1 MLHKPKARTGTDSA
15 KKRWAARSAAALAA
29 VFAAGT
35 LLSACSGGQ
44 KEAAPAV
51 GEDGRPIIT
60 VAVQA
65 NPNVE
70 DYETNHLTKLLEDK
84 MNVDLQFLELPSQP
98 EEAITKLSLMVSSGS
113 KLPDVINV
121 YLGESTIYDYAA
133 KGVFVKQDEYL
144 NDPSVAV
151 NFNAIPDKEF
161 VYNAMK
167 LADGS
172 VYSLPRHNVYKWNEG
187 SNRAWINSEWLDKLN
202 LQTPT
207 TTDELYDVLSAFAAQ
222 DPNGNGKKDEI
233 GMVGSTNGWSQ
244 NVRVFLMN
252 AFLYA
257 DPSKGYLDVEDGRI
271 FPSFTKPE
279 WKEGLAY
286 MNKLVAYGLLSPL
299 SFTQDETQ
307 MKALINVKGGMAG
320 VVPAGSYSAFGP
332 ELSNTMTLL
341 APIKGPAGFSATPYN
356 PSMPTPLWFITK
368 DAKDPELAFKVGD
381 ALLDP
386 ELSLSSRYGEKGV
399 DWSDDPSI
407 TSQYLGPFEETEG
420 IKTKLADLNPSIW
433 NNPQNK
439 HWNDANPAYRS
450 LDTNNSASNLKKDA
464 EDALPNWQPAYAEGY
479 VPAFPEDVIVKL
491 SYTPDELK
499 QIADSKT
506 AIDTYVNESAVAF
519 ITGNRPLSQWD
530 AYLDEL
536 NRMGLEDYLEVAQT
550 AYDRRLAQE

>member
-1 MLHKPKARTGTDSA
+1 MSIRTRYEAWRKGTAS
-15 KKRWAARSAAALAA
+15 ALALIL
-29 VFAAGT
+29 AGT
-35 LLSACSGGQ
+35 LLSACASGNGQ
-44 KEAAPAV
+44 EAAPAV

-70 DYETNHLTKLLEDK
+70 DYETNHYTKRIEEA
-84 MNVDLQFLELPSQP
+84 MNVDLQFMELPSQA

-121 YLGESTIYDYAA
+121 YLNESTIYDYAA
-133 KGVFVKQDEYL
+133 KGVFIKQDDYL
-144 NDPSVAV
+144 NNAELAP
-151 NFNAIPDKEF
+151 NFNAIPDKDF

-172 VYSLPRHNVYKWNEG
+172 VYSLPRHNVYEWNEG
-187 SNRAWINSEWLDKLN
+187 SNRAWINADWLDKLN
-202 LQTPT
+202 LETPR
-207 TTDELYDVLSAFAAQ
+207 TTDELHRVLKAFAEQ

-257 DPSKGYLDVEDGRI
+257 DPAKGYLDVQDGKI
-271 FPSFTKPE
+271 FPSFTQPE
-279 WKEGLAY
+279 WKEGLEY
-286 MNKLVAYGLLSPL
+286 MNRLVAEGLLSPL

-307 MKALINVKGGMAG
+307 MKALINVQGGMAG
-320 VVPAGSYSAFGP
+320 VVPAGSYSAFGA
-332 ELSNTMTLL
+332 ELENHMTLL
-341 APIKGPAGFSATPYN
+341 APVKGPAGFSATPYS

-368 DAKDPELAFKVGD
+368 DAADPELAFKVGD
-381 ALLDP
+381 YLLDP
-386 ELSLSSRYGEKGV
+386 EMSKVSRYGEKDV

-407 TSQYLGPFEETEG
+407 TAQYLGPFEETEG
-420 IKTKLADLNPSIW
+420 IPTRLADLNPGIW

-439 HWNDANPAYRS
+439 NWNDANPAYRS
-450 LDTNNSASNLKKDA
+450 LETNNSASNMKKD
-464 EDALPNWQPAYAEGY
+464 DAAAAPNWQPAYADGY
-479 VPAFPEDVIVKL
+479 VTAFPEESISKL

-506 AIDTYVNESAVAF
+506 AIDNYVNESAVAF
-519 ITGNRPLSQWD
+519 ITGNRPMSQWD
-530 AYLDEL
+530 AYMEEL
-536 NRMGLEDYLEVAQT
+536 NKMGLDAYLEAAQA
-550 AYDRRLAQE
+550 AYDRSQAQ